1 MRRYGRDSNLRRR
14 LSWLIGIR
22 GEDDVLA
29 RVGGDS
35 RKEARG
41 ATAAAMPAHIR
52 VALLAALLML
62 AVYTAFAAIRER
74 LKYAKIPS
82 KLQQ

>member
-1 MRRYGRDSNLRRR
+1 
-14 LSWLIGIR
+14 
-22 GEDDVLA
+22 
-29 RVGGDS
+29 
-35 RKEARG
+35 
-41 ATAAAMPAHIR
+41 MPAHIR